1 MDIDGQTN
9 LPEGNM
15 SECRSF
21 SSNYRCCSQS
31 RKISIGVLIDS
42 MSKAETK
49 NEKESVK
56 QIAEN
61 GTSSKGNS
69 VKDREGHTPLVEKHV
84 TVVQKDSSPWV
95 STRSFNPKIS
105 SSVAA
110 HDTEHTPSFPATSR
124 KRPISKRSE
133 KASAAHSL
141 KSFACKT
148 GLVSDKCRNKN
159 FGKATY
165 SFEVGKVNNLEH
177 VENLGFSTEPGVLL
191 DKEQVEDKDRKSET
205 GGRETL
211 RMKLWEVLGNVSP
224 SERHCPSSQSVELY
238 PERDREQSPTEKRNP
253 NSDTIESD
261 SEKHTFK
268 RPVTRSLTRKNSS
281 TKKQHNKIEATK
293 TTCHR
298 KEGSEKRI
306 FSFRGDGSG
315 RIYSNLNDGS
325 LPSKRNKSVRASSE
339 VKTYQCYP
347 FENAEERQQSVKKIR
362 SIPVVDKIPINEVL
376 KANSSNERRTDVFV
390 EPKSGSKNSNPYVS
404 PVNVMTEQQKDVEQP
419 IDVEISNMKKNQQ
432 QRISESLL
440 KNKRIS
446 IHNPSTSPFEVTSH
460 VCLSKSKQR
469 ELLDQSPA
477 EKIFNT
483 KGIQSFK
490 SLLSSNSAEHRS
502 NVQVESS
509 RGKFEINDSLLTKP
523 SFIVEED
530 SESQMFKSSTDVTD
544 SDSSE
549 DDSEMKGCMESGQL
563 SPEICVAEKI
573 LLGRDKSLGN
583 KKDVEVTGCSP
594 LSESL
599 AGTQVSSQLQMYLK
613 QNHEDGL
620 ARAVALFAIALD
632 RVKNK
637 LKSISSKRSA
647 EILRD
652 AGEEIFLL
660 LQNAES
666 HIKTD
671 LRKLTNL
678 SQVKRKQLE
687 TRLQEQQEQLAGIR
701 RRFAE
706 EVDRHLKDYDG
717 VVEDLEEHE
726 IEVKRSVER
735 QRSAHKNILLQVEQ
749 DVQFKLDAAENRVM
763 AIQELAKEKMLQLK
777 LVVAEFVKHGALC

>member
-1 MDIDGQTN
+1 
-9 LPEGNM
+9 M

-56 QIAEN
+56 QIPEN

-191 DKEQVEDKDRKSET
+191 EKEPVEDKDRKTET

-238 PERDREQSPTEKRNP
+238 PERDRKQSPTEKRNP

-281 TKKQHNKIEATK
+281 TKKQHSKIEATK

-306 FSFRGDGSG
+306 FSFRGEGSG
-315 RIYSNLNDGS
+315 RLYSNLNDGS

-339 VKTYQCYP
+339 VKTYQCHP

-376 KANSSNERRTDVFV
+376 NANSSNERRTDVFV

-440 KNKRIS
+440 KNKRNS
-446 IHNPSTSPFEVTSH
+446 IHNPSTPPFEVTSH

-469 ELLDQSPA
+469 ELRDQSPA

-490 SLLSSNSAEHRS
+490 SLLSSNSAEH
-502 NVQVESS
+502 
-509 RGKFEINDSLLTKP
+509 

-530 SESQMFKSSTDVTD
+530 SESQMFKSSTDATD

-549 DDSEMKGCMESGQL
+549 DDSEMKE
-563 SPEICVAEKI
+563 
-573 LLGRDKSLGN
+573 
-583 KKDVEVTGCSP
+583 
-594 LSESL
+594 
-599 AGTQVSSQLQMYLK
+599 TQVSSQLQMYLK

-632 RVKNK
+632 CVKNK

-763 AIQELAKEKMLQLK
+763 AIQED
-777 LVVAEFVKHGALC
+777 VSPDYI